1 MQPSYALSA
10 LIGRFQAYVLS
21 WFHLIKSYAFN
32 CGFHF
37 TVKRLVLL
45 APSKSSTSSAGACQH
60 TWWSLLMFPAFYK
73 CASSIQSREELRRRA
88 KILDWVIKIRNW
100 KFSWI
105 KSNRVDIKYA
115 NLHEIIFKSFHK
127 TFRAKQSRLTDILKI
142 KRLRYFLF
150 W

>member
-1 MQPSYALSA
+1 MKETYKKGSFFSMQPSYALSS

-88 KILDWVIKIRNW
+88 KILDWVT
-100 KFSWI
+100 
-105 KSNRVDIKYA
+105 KS
-115 NLHEIIFKSFHK
+115 EIESF
-127 TFRAKQSRLTDILKI
+127 RELKVI
-142 KRLRYFLF
+142 ELI
-150 W
+150 